1 MAKFSF
7 HKEQFKTN
15 DPVWKAER
23 EALFDKLLPIIGS
36 SKTKKNATLKR
47 YFLKGEWTLHS
58 EYDLDF
64 VTKLSFL
71 PELKKEH
78 YFSVMKEVP
87 WEDGKREFRHVFL
100 YWLMAGSQLNEL
112 SISDTLIDDFY
123 TLSVDGL
130 THYSEE
136 SIEIEGITHE
146 RFPWHVDR
154 EQNNGFFMRYLSVA
168 HEWLTEK
175 HNQSKS
181 GLTHFMP
188 HWFSALSYLKWKGF
202 TKGGMRK
209 RIFELFT
216 AIQHYIPE
224 HKSNPAAAQKQLF
237 VDEFKRCVLA
247 HGLVKPELIE
257 IWQEASEN
265 SEEKWVDELYECDP
279 EKDPEVWQ
287 SWNSGPFEPL
297 VHLSQIS
304 CQGTAET
311 IRDLY
316 VANNLGHPIDKV
328 QDITVAINDILTPE
342 FIAELPLGSAD
353 SPILASLYRIELN
366 EKHMGTDKTRFYLD
380 LLELQGLPESTEVA
394 IPRILILERATEHYQ
409 ADLARR
415 YCAYRSYMIDDI
427 KYHTGKQFVR
437 YLGFTH
443 HPSGVTIPPDDGAKA
458 WYERVNAFKFKN
470 VDYSPLKLSGAAFIL
485 NDPEAIDY

>member
-23 EALFDKLLPIIGS
+23 EALFEKLLPIIGS

-58 EYDLDF
+58 EHDLSF
-64 VTKLSFL
+64 VSKLFFL
-71 PELKKEH
+71 PELTKEH
-78 YFSVMKEVP
+78 FYQVLNEVP
-87 WEDGKREFRHVFL
+87 WEEGKIGFRKGFFSRL
-100 YWLMAGSQLNEL
+100 LTGRLMNEL
-112 SISDTLIDDFY
+112 AITDGLIEDFY
-123 TLSVDGL
+123 ELAVDGL
-130 THYSEE
+130 AQYSEE
-136 SIEIEGITHE
+136 SIEIKGIIHA
-146 RFPWHVDR
+146 RFPWHVDQR
-154 EQNNGFFMRYLSVA
+154 QHNGFFMFYLTIA
-168 HEWLTEK
+168 HEWLTNK
-175 HNQSKS
+175 QNQDKS

-188 HWFSALSYLKWKGF
+188 HWFSALSYLKWNGYS
-202 TKGGMRK
+202 TGGIRET
-209 RIFELFT
+209 ILELFT
-216 AIQHYIPE
+216 SIQHYIPE
-224 HKSNPAAAQKQLF
+224 HKINPAAAQKQLF
-237 VDEFKRCVLA
+237 VDEFKRCVLE

-257 IWQEASEN
+257 IWQEASES

-366 EKHMGTDKTRFYLD
+366 EKHMGTDKTHFYLD
-380 LLELQGLPESTEVA
+380 ILELQGLPEQTEVTT
-394 IPRILILERATEHYQ
+394 PRILILERATSHYQ

-415 YCAYRSYMIDDI
+415 YCAYRSYMIDEI
-427 KYHTGKQFVR
+427 KYHTNKQFVR
-437 YLGFTH
+437 YLGFTYN
-443 HPSGVTIPPDDGAKA
+443 PSGVSIPPDDGAKE
-458 WYERVNAFKFKN
+458 WFERENAFKFKN

>member
-23 EALFDKLLPIIGS
+23 EALFEKLLPIIGS

-100 YWLMAGSQLNEL
+100 YWLITGWMLNEL

-136 SIEIEGITHE
+136 SIEIEGIIHA
-146 RFPWHVDR
+146 RFPWHVDQR
-154 EQNNGFFMRYLSVA
+154 QHNGFFMSYVTIA
-168 HEWLTEK
+168 NEWITK
-175 HNQSKS
+175 KQNQDKS

-209 RIFELFT
+209 RILELFT
-216 AIQHYIPE
+216 VIQHYIPE
-224 HKSNPAAAQKQLF
+224 HKNNPAAAQKQLF
-237 VDEFKRCVLA
+237 VDEFKRCVLE

-265 SEEKWVDELYECDP
+265 TEETWVDELYECDP

-297 VHLSQIS
+297 VHHSQIS

-394 IPRILILERATEHYQ
+394 TPRILILERATSHYQ

-415 YCAYRSYMIDDI
+415 YCAYRSYMIDEI
-427 KYHTGKQFVR
+427 KYHTNKQFVR
-437 YLGFTH
+437 YLGFTYN
-443 HPSGVTIPPDDGAKA
+443 PSGVTIPPDDGAKE
-458 WYERVNAFKFKN
+458 WFERENAFKFKN

>member
-23 EALFDKLLPIIGS
+23 EALFEKLLPIIGS

-58 EYDLDF
+58 EYDLGF
-64 VTKLSFL
+64 SEKFLLL
-71 PELKKEH
+71 PEPSVHYYFKVLKEI
-78 YFSVMKEVP
+78 P
-87 WEDGKREFRHVFL
+87 WDEGKLGFRTGVL
-100 YWLMAGSQLNEL
+100 NLLLQGKLLNEL
-112 SISDTLIDDFY
+112 SFEQSLIEELY
-123 TLSVDGL
+123 ATSVDGL
-130 THYSEE
+130 KEYSEE
-136 SIEIEGITHE
+136 SIEIDGLVHN
-146 RFPWHVDR
+146 RFPFHVD
-154 EQNNGFFMRYLSVA
+154 QYQMSGFFMGYIYDSFD
-168 HEWLTEK
+168 WLTQK
-175 HNQSKS
+175 QNQSNV
-181 GLTHFMP
+181 GLVHFMP

-209 RIFELFT
+209 RILELFT

-237 VDEFKRCVLA
+237 VDEFQRCVLE

-394 IPRILILERATEHYQ
+394 IPRILILERATDHYQ

-443 HPSGVTIPPDDGAKA
+443 HPSGVTIPPDDGAKE
-458 WYERVNAFKFKN
+458 WFERENAFKFKN